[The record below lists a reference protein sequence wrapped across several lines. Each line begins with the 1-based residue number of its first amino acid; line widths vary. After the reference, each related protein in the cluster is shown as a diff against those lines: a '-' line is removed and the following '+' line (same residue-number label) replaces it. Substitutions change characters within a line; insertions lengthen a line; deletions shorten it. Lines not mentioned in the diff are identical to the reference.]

1 MTLNV
6 VAGRRVRFNFTFFF
20 SFSANCVKGEGRFY
34 QGKQNKTHGGL
45 ECQEWFTT
53 EPHVQTMPKGIFPEM
68 NLAKNYCRN
77 PGGTEPSPWCYT
89 KDPLIRWQHCQI
101 DKCGKKAL
109 QMGIYARRLFP
120 WYEKVHFSDII
131 LQKPISRKIKSESI
145 Y

>member
-1 MTLNV
+1 MQPMTLNV

-109 QMGIYARRLFP
+109 QMGIYTRRLFP
-120 WYEKVHFSDII
+120 
-131 LQKPISRKIKSESI
+131 
-145 Y
+145 